1 MREEVT
7 PRQRACC
14 RHLKCNV
21 LQTTTTSTL
30 ILTMAFTVGFMIG
43 SVTVNHKPQMLSPK
57 TDSNY
62 EL

>member
-1 MREEVT
+1 MM
-7 PRQRACC
+7 
-14 RHLKCNV
+14 NV
-21 LQTTTTSTL
+21 AIFLINTITITTTTSTL